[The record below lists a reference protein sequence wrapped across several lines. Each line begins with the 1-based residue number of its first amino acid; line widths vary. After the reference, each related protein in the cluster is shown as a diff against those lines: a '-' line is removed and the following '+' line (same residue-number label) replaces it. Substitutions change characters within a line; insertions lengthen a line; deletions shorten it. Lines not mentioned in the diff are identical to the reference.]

1 MWKVDQKVAAKV
13 DEVLQEL
20 GGICPRCVLRCQGVK
35 NSSII
40 RDAGEKNFSN
50 ISGAESQITPENS
63 DNENIEEPP
72 KKKAKV
78 LPCRLCLGL
87 LEERYME
94 SALKSVSLQSTYSID
109 QFVQFT
115 DCSVASIGAPRGR
128 GRI

>member
-40 RDAGEKNFSN
+40 RDAGEKDFSN

-94 SALKSVSLQSTYSID
+94 SALKSVSLHIQSTNLFSLQSTYE
-109 QFVQFT
+109 
-115 DCSVASIGAPRGR
+115 VASILVLCGR
-128 GRI
+128 SP